1 MDVLGSIF
9 EDARPAASTFNN
21 FRAAGGAKE
30 NPMNQNENAKAGG
43 DASTQ
48 SNQPIRFAGSQLG
61 TQRHVC
67 AFFHNADEE
76 YRVLLPFI
84 KDGFECGQKA
94 FHIVDP
100 NLREEHL
107 RRLESAGIDVTAA
120 QRSGQ
125 FNLFDWH
132 DTYFRNGHFDQN
144 RALALVEEVLKDGER
159 QGFSLTRAVGHMEW
173 ALEER
178 PGVAS
183 LVDWVEYEA
192 RLNYILPRYKDPVI

>member
-1 MDVLGSIF
+1 MDPTD
-9 EDARPAASTFNN
+9 DAKLR
-21 FRAAGGAKE
+21 
-30 NPMNQNENAKAGG
+30 G

-48 SNQPIRFAGSQLG
+48 NNQPIRFAGSQLG

-67 AFFHNADEE
+67 AFFHNPDEE

-84 KDGFECGQKA
+84 KDGFECGHKA

-100 NLREEHL
+100 DLREEHL

-132 DTYFRNGHFDQN
+132 DAYFQHGHFDQN
-144 RALALVEEVLKDGER
+144 SALAFIEEVLKDGAR
-159 QGFSLTRAVGHMEW
+159 QGFSLTRSVGHMEW
-173 ALEER
+173 PPEER
-178 PGVAS
+178 QGVEAF
-183 LVDWVEYEA
+183 VEYEA
-192 RLNYILPRYKDPVI
+192 RLNYILPRYKDPVM

>member
-1 MDVLGSIF
+1 MDQNDSGK
-9 EDARPAASTFNN
+9 AR
-21 FRAAGGAKE
+21 G
-30 NPMNQNENAKAGG
+30 
-43 DASTQ
+43 STQ
-48 SNQPIRFAGSQLG
+48 NNQPIRFAGSQLG

-84 KDGFECGQKA
+84 KDGFECGHKA

-100 NLREEHL
+100 DLREEHL

-125 FNLFDWH
+125 FNLVDWH
-132 DTYFRNGHFDQN
+132 EAYFQHGHFDQN
-144 RALALVEEVLKDGER
+144 KPLALVEEVLRDGAR

-173 ALEER
+173 EER
-178 PGVAS
+178 PGVE
-183 LVDWVEYEA
+183 DWLEYEA